1 MRVMGSASTAL
12 LVALTVFGG
21 SSAASTAWA
30 TTKEEVALNGTY
42 RATSIGDWAKT
53 NDQYNNEATVVS
65 TWIIRSSCTT
75 FYECSGSVTSD
86 QGWSAPVYTVDG
98 TSWYVKREV
107 PNWERCPDGT
117 AYSGQQ
123 TFYFYPVNESSAE
136 LQIGSPTLAG
146 KDRTLGPSGA
156 CGRNQWLMVEM
167 PFRLD
172 RIG

>member
-1 MRVMGSASTAL
+1 M
-12 LVALTVFGG
+12 ALTVFGG